1 MENIYGISSINSNRI
16 NDRIANLLNNTKEK
30 KYFKT
35 GFFTFKASLAY
46 T

>member
-1 MENIYGISSINSNRI
+1 MRSNSGIGSINSNRI

-30 KYFKT
+30 KCFRT
-35 GFFTFKASLAY
+35 GFFTSKATLAY